1 MHYLSISDS
10 SYAKEPHQKV
20 KAIHKNIPKES
31 ALNKEDKK
39 RVSDNFSHM
48 AGSKSGSDKSRF
60 SSATR
65 VRKIGSAQDSPL
77 DSLLILTLY
86 SKSILNTVSQSFLK
100 TFTTE
105 DLVIKSSNITLL
117 ILFFLLIIF
126 LFDNV
131 LTL

>member
-1 MHYLSISDS
+1 MRWI
-10 SYAKEPHQKV
+10 
-20 KAIHKNIPKES
+20 
-31 ALNKEDKK
+31 KEDEK
-39 RVSDNFSHM
+39 RVSDNFNHM
-48 AGSKSGSDKSRF
+48 AGSKGESDKSRF

-65 VRKIGSAQDSPL
+65 VRKIGSAQDCPL
-77 DSLLILTLY
+77 DSFLILTLY

-131 LTL
+131 LTLWGEITYQSLMWVYELSLSYLCNSFIL